1 MAEEFHVQVMER
13 EELGKNASR
22 RLRAR
27 GMIPAVVYG
36 GGREPVGVEVDP
48 RPVEAV
54 LGSEKGLNS
63 LIHLKLGDRELK
75 RRVLLRDVQRHPVT
89 EQLLHADFVRVEMDQ
104 VVDSAIPIELVGE
117 PIGVKDEG
125 GLLDFVSRS
134 VDVRC
139 FPGDIPTALTID
151 VSHLHVGQ
159 HVEASELPVP
169 EKVELLT
176 PPTDTICTVYGK
188 KAEPLP
194 EELEEAEAAA
204 AEAEA
209 AEEEG
214 EAGEESSEGE
224 GEGE

>member
-1 MAEEFHVQVMER
+1 MAEEFHVQVLER
-13 EELGKNASR
+13 QELGKNAAR

-54 LGSEKGLNS
+54 IGSEKGLNT
-63 LIHLKLGDRELK
+63 LIHLKLGERELK

-104 VVDSAIPIELVGE
+104 VVDSTVPIELVGE
-117 PIGVKDEG
+117 PVGVKDEG
-125 GLLDFVSRS
+125 GMVDFVSRS
-134 VDVRC
+134 VDIRC
-139 FPGDIPTALTID
+139 LPGDIPASLTVDIG
-151 VSHLHVGQ
+151 HLHVGQ
-159 HVEASELPVP
+159 HIEASQLPLP
-169 EKVELLT
+169 DKVELLT

-188 KAEPLP
+188 KAEALP
-194 EELEEAEAAA
+194 EEIEA

-209 AEEEG
+209 AEAEAAAEEEAEEESAEAEG
-214 EAGEESSEGE
+214 E
-224 GEGE
+224 

>member
-1 MAEEFHVQVMER
+1 MTEEFHVQVMER
-13 EELGKNASR
+13 AELGKNAAR

-36 GGREPVGVEVDP
+36 GGREAVGVEVDP

-75 RRVLLRDVQRHPVT
+75 RRVLLREVHRHPVT

-104 VVDSAIPIELVGE
+104 AIDATVPVELVGE

-125 GLLDFVSRS
+125 GMVDFVSRS

-139 FPGDIPTALTID
+139 LPGDIPAQVEVDI
-151 VSHLHVGQ
+151 SGLHVGQ
-159 HVEASELPVP
+159 HIEVSQLPLP
-169 EKVELLT
+169 ENVELIT
-176 PPTDTICTVYGK
+176 PPTETICTVYGK
-188 KAEPLP
+188 KAEAAEPG
-194 EELEEAEAAA
+194 EVEAAEEAEA

-209 AEEEG
+209 AEPAGEEEG
-214 EAGEESSEGE
+214 E
-224 GEGE
+224 